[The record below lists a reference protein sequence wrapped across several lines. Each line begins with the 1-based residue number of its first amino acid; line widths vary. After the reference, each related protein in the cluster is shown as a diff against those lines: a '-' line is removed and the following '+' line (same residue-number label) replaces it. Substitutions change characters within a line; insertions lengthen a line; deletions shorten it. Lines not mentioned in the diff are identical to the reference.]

1 MSPPRRGFTL
11 IELLVVIAIIA
22 VLIGML
28 LPAVQKV
35 REAASRATCQNQLKQ
50 LALAAHDYHSAKKA
64 FPQGV
69 AHPGPS
75 GRYSSLF
82 VELLPQIEQLAVYE
96 RWNPTNPSANFG
108 GPGTTAAT
116 PISVL
121 VCPTMG
127 IDTTGTFGSIT
138 IGTTTYGG
146 NAGRISFPAS
156 RATNDG
162 VFNYGTR
169 IKLTDITDGSSNTV
183 LFGER
188 IIGDGRLDTYLTAPL
203 EPPPDPPLLA
213 STWYSAWAQ
222 NPGPTAGV
230 GLLLNSHLTINF
242 SFPTHYE
249 PPVLPPGTPIPPV
262 PWTDLALL
270 AWDRLGA
277 YGSRHPGGANFAF
290 GDGSVRFLQERTEL
304 QILQALTTRAGKEN
318 VLPPD

>member
-1 MSPPRRGFTL
+1 MAPRRGFTL

-22 VLIGML
+22 VLIGLL

-35 REAASRATCQNQLKQ
+35 REAASRSTCQNQLKQ
-50 LALAAHDYHSAKKA
+50 IALAAHNYHSAKKA

-69 AHPGPS
+69 AHPGPN
-75 GRYSSLF
+75 GRYTSLF
-82 VELLPQIEQLAVYE
+82 VEMLPYLEQENLYN
-96 RWNPTNPSANFG
+96 RWNASNPSANFG
-108 GPGTTAAT
+108 GPDTVAAT
-116 PISVL
+116 PIPLL

-127 IDTTGTFGSIT
+127 IDTTGKFGSIT
-138 IGTTTYGG
+138 IGLTTYGG
-146 NAGRISFPAS
+146 NAGHISFPAS

-162 VFNYGTR
+162 VFAYSGRT
-169 IKLTDITDGSSNTV
+169 KLTDITDGSSNTF

-203 EPPPDPPLLA
+203 EPAPSPPLMA

-230 GLLLNSHLTINF
+230 GLLLISNLTINF
-242 SFPTHYE
+242 SFPTHYT
-249 PPVLPPGTPIPPV
+249 PPVLPPGVPEPPV
-262 PWTDLALL
+262 PWTDLGVL

-290 GDGSVRFLQERTEL
+290 ADGSIRFMHDKTEL
-304 QILQALTTRAGKEN
+304 KTLVPLSTIAGKEN
-318 VLPPD
+318 VVPED